1 MKDMDNPRVAAIIPA
16 AGASTRFEGQIRKQF
31 LMLEEKPLLAYTLER
46 VWQADIVRTVAVVVP
61 AESQSDCQELFKYL
75 TPDSV
80 ELLVVAGGATRQ
92 ASVAAGLAALPE
104 DIDVVVVHDAVR
116 PLFEVQ
122 WIRETVS
129 LCSDYDG
136 AIVAVPTSD
145 TLKEVLVDSNSPS
158 GNIVTISGTVTRESV
173 WRAQTPQ
180 TFQADILRRA
190 VQHAQEANLA
200 GTDDASLVEA
210 IGGRIAIV
218 SGSTYNLKVTTPE
231 DWQYLKWRLK
241 HG

>member
-1 MKDMDNPRVAAIIPA
+1 MKGIDNPQVAAIIPA

-46 VWQADIVRTVAVVVP
+46 VWKADIVRTVAVVVP
-61 AESQSDCQELFKYL
+61 AESQSDCHEIFKFL
-75 TPDSV
+75 TPDNIA
-80 ELLVVAGGATRQ
+80 LLVVAGGATRQ

-104 DIDVVVVHDAVR
+104 DIDIVVVHDAVR
-116 PLFEVQ
+116 PLCQ
-122 WIRETVS
+122 IRWIRETVD
-129 LCSDYDG
+129 LCNDYDG
-136 AIVAVPTSD
+136 AIVAIPASD
-145 TLKEVLVDSNSPS
+145 TLKEVAVDSTASEGSILTINSTVPRE
-158 GNIVTISGTVTRESV
+158 TI

-180 TFQADILRRA
+180 TFRAEILRRA
-190 VQHAQEANLA
+190 VQHARETNLS

-218 SGSTYNLKVTTPE
+218 TGSPYNIKVTTPE